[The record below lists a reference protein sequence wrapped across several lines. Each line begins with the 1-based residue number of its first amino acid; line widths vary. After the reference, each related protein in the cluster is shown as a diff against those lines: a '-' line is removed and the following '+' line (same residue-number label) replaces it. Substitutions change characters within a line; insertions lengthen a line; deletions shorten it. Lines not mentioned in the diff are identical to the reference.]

1 MYFDIMTFNMET
13 AIFEMIINTSGVA
26 LALSLLFYFSIKT
39 FQIILVDRNSMQT
52 ELKVLQNEFHSFK
65 NQVIE
70 KFINTMLEN
79 TDTLNHLRDE
89 LEKKIK

>member
-1 MYFDIMTFNMET
+1 MET